1 MLVYLETITSILTG
15 FLGILVVFV
24 LLLSYKSN
32 KYVNIYLILV
42 IVFRSL
48 RVLYASLIS
57 DSFNVVLN
65 GNFSWLIPILL
76 FTIPCF
82 YLYVKTIIEN
92 RKPIK
97 IKSFLYFIYPILLC
111 IIALVQ
117 SYFDLGPKSAWILFF
132 KINLISYL
140 LFYTVNTTLLILNFY
155 QKRNKDLIKKSHF
168 KATKIWIVFIYILF
182 ILMIIRVI
190 INFGIEN
197 ELYVELFTILTNLIF
212 LVLYLKIL
220 VSPEILFGLT
230 KLNHALTK
238 NLKEVVVND
247 TIWDLKLPSI
257 TNVQDLKLKP
267 LIQDKITS
275 HIYDMEQ
282 LLQKRYLFRD
292 PDYTI
297 SDLAKE
303 MKLPLSHLTYLFKY
317 HSNLSFV
324 EFKNHYRVLDAI
336 FLMQTNFLDTKTLDA
351 LSIHVGFVTYNSFFI
366 AFKKQTG
373 YAPNDYLV
381 RSKNTLLVLT

>member
-1 MLVYLETITSILTG
+1 MLAYLETILSILTG
-15 FLGILVVFV
+15 FLGIIVVFI

-32 KYVNIYLILV
+32 RYVNIYLIIV
-42 IVFRSL
+42 ILIKSL
-48 RVLYASLIS
+48 RNFYFSLVS
-57 DSFNVVLN
+57 DSFKAVLMDD
-65 GNFSWLIPILL
+65 FSWLRSSFFIV
-76 FTIPCF
+76 IPCF
-82 YLYVKTIIEN
+82 YLYVKTIIDNNKHPE
-92 RKPIK
+92 
-97 IKSFLYFIYPILLC
+97 IKSILHFIYPILLC
-111 IIALVQ
+111 ILALAQSYYNLIPEYSWILFIKINFIGSLLFYIVNATLLVQ
-117 SYFDLGPKSAWILFF
+117 S
-132 KINLISYL
+132 
-140 LFYTVNTTLLILNFY
+140 FYK
-155 QKRNKDLIKKSHF
+155 KRNEDLLKENNF
-168 KATKIWIVFIYILF
+168 KTTKNWIVFIYILF
-182 ILMIIRVI
+182 ILILIRVI

-197 ELYVELFTILTNLIF
+197 ELYVELFPILANLIF

-230 KLNHALTK
+230 KLKHSLTK
-238 NLKEVVVND
+238 NLKEVVVHD

-282 LLQKRYLFRD
+282 LLQKRYLFRNLK
-292 PDYTI
+292 YTL
-297 SDLAKE
+297 SNLAKD
-303 MKLPLSHLTYLFKY
+303 MNIPLSHLSYLFKY

-324 EFKNHYRVLDAI
+324 EFKNHCRVLDAI
-336 FLMQTNFLDTKTLDA
+336 FLMETNFLDSKTLDA

-381 RSKNTLLVLT
+381 SAKNITLSY